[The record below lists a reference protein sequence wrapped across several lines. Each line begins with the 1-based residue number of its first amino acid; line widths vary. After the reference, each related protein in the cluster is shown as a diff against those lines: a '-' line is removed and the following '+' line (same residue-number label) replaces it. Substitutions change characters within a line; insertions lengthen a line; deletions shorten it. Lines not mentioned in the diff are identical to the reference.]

1 MNEKLQETLA
11 ALRKEIEKL
20 SVDDKESKARLEQ
33 LIHKLEL
40 KLERP
45 DDTAHHQSLT
55 DGLSESLTYFEVSHP
70 RITGVLN
77 DLMMTLSN
85 MGI

>member
-1 MNEKLQETLA
+1 MNKKLQETLK
-11 ALRKEIEKL
+11 ALREEIDNL
-20 SVDDKESKARLEQ
+20 SADEQESKARLEE
-33 LIHKLEL
+33 LVEKLQL

-45 DDTAHHQSLT
+45 DDTVYHQSLT
-55 DGLSESLTYFEVSHP
+55 EGLSESLTYFEVSHP

-77 DLMMTLSN
+77 EIMMTLSN

>member
-1 MNEKLQETLA
+1 MNQKLQETLQ
-11 ALRKEIEKL
+11 ALREEINKL
-20 SVDDKESKARLEQ
+20 RPDDRESKDRLEQ
-33 LIHKLEL
+33 LVRKLEL
-40 KLERP
+40 KLDRP
-45 DDTAHHQSLT
+45 DDTTHHHSLT
-55 DGLSESLTYFEVSHP
+55 EGLSDTLTYFEVSHP

>member
-1 MNEKLQETLA
+1 MNEKLQETLQ
-11 ALRKEIEKL
+11 ALRKEIDKL
-20 SVDDKESKARLEQ
+20 KPDETESKDRLEQ
-33 LIHKLEL
+33 LIRKLEL
-40 KLERP
+40 KLDRP
-45 DDTAHHQSLT
+45 DDTNRHLSLT
-55 DGLSESLTYFEVSHP
+55 EGLSDSLTYFEVSHP

>member
-1 MNEKLQETLA
+1 MNEKLQETLD
-11 ALRKEIEKL
+11 ALRKEIDKL
-20 SVDDKESKARLEQ
+20 APDERESKDRLEQ
-33 LIHKLEL
+33 LVRKLEL
-40 KLERP
+40 KLDRP
-45 DDTAHHQSLT
+45 DDTNHHQSLT
-55 DGLSESLTYFEVSHP
+55 DGLSDSLTYFEVSHP

>member
-1 MNEKLQETLA
+1 MNEKLQETLK
-11 ALRKEIEKL
+11 ALREEINNL
-20 SVDDKESKARLEQ
+20 SIEEKESKARLEE
-33 LIHKLEL
+33 LIEKLEL

-45 DDTAHHQSLT
+45 EDTIHHESLT
-55 DGLSESLTYFEVSHP
+55 DGISESLTYFEVSHP

-77 DLMMTLSN
+77 EIMMTLSN

>member
-1 MNEKLQETLA
+1 MNEKLQETLK
-11 ALRKEIEKL
+11 ALREEIDNL
-20 SVDDKESKARLEQ
+20 SIEEKESKARLEE
-33 LIHKLEL
+33 LVEKLEL

-45 DDTAHHQSLT
+45 EDTIHHQSLT

-77 DLMMTLSN
+77 EIMMTLSN

>member
-1 MNEKLQETLA
+1 MNEKLQETLK
-11 ALRKEIEKL
+11 ALREEIDNL
-20 SVDDKESKARLEQ
+20 SADDQESKARLEE
-33 LIHKLEL
+33 LVEKLEL

-45 DDTAHHQSLT
+45 DDTVHHQSLT
-55 DGLSESLTYFEVSHP
+55 EGLSESLTYFEVSHP

-77 DLMMTLSN
+77 DIMMTLSN